1 MTTWIILALIG
12 LVAGAIFISIMY
24 TGYRDARKD
33 RRPLYDIRKLNRKT
47 TYRTGRKSRRHAK
60 NQPA

>member
-24 TGYRDARKD
+24 TGYRDVRKD
-33 RRPLYDIRKLNRKT
+33 RRPLYDIRKLNQKT
-47 TYRTGRKSRRHAK
+47 TYRTGKKSRRYAK
-60 NQPA
+60 NH